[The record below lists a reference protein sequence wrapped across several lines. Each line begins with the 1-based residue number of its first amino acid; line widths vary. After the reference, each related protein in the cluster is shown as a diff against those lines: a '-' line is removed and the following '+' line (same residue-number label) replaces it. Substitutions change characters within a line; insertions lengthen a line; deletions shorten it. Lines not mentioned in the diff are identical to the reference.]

1 MKINWKKLIL
11 IIIVTFLI
19 GSFFALFVDSKNA
32 YNNLNRPPLTP
43 PAIVFPIAWSI
54 LYLLMAISYY
64 MVCRTDYEDKSKANF
79 LYFTQLVVNSLWTL
93 IAFGF
98 NLRLLSFIWI
108 IALFIL
114 ALLMVIEFFKIN
126 KISAYLQ
133 IPYLVWLLFAG
144 YLSLGI
150 YILN

>member
-1 MKINWKKLIL
+1 MKIDWKKLII

-19 GSFFALFVDSKNA
+19 GSFFAFFIDSKNA
-32 YNNLNRPPLTP
+32 YENLNRPPLTP

-64 MVCRTDYEDKSKANF
+64 MVQVADYKDKDKATF
-79 LYFTQLVVNSLWTL
+79 LYFTQLIVNSLWTL
-93 IAFGF
+93 IAFGL

-108 IALFIL
+108 VGLFIL
-114 ALLMVIEFFKIN
+114 VLLMIIEFHKIN
-126 KISAYLQ
+126 KVSAYLQ